1 MWQLAALLGI
11 GLGILN
17 HKDKFGSEAPEFP
30 IQPFDARYSEKES
43 SDDWAMRQKGYQ
55 SMRFQNNYDAE
66 QVPSR
71 KVRSISGKSV
81 KLRPLQKDRNLKPKE
96 ARDRLEISAEDFE
109 AQEWDSWVSLTTQ
122 CSCGRT
128 VEPYEYKLDEN
139 NKIVNVKYKCNCGG
153 GICRARHYGNIYSFP
168 CRNKAEYRG
177 LCSHHAKCDRC
188 NVSLKEDYEYFGR
201 DEGHDDGFCNQCY
214 DDTGRYGAETFNAA
228 VLHKKPKGYVGKA
241 VAMDALMTQARIEE
255 AMLQLETAVKLGLIS
270 EDEIMEQLQ
279 QQFGSEEYAGNYMV
293 PADIKSIARSVAT
306 LQKKA
311 KADQN
316 TPEWW
321 KSKLSVVAAEL
332 DDLTDFFDYAEDAG
346 ML

>member
-81 KLRPLQKDRNLKPKE
+81 KLRPLQKDRDLKPE
-96 ARDRLEISAEDFE
+96 DAMNRLEISAESCEHRSFTPDFNRE
-109 AQEWDSWVSLTTQ
+109 KPMDTDDEEEQAVIVPITCDGCRKQGE
-122 CSCGRT
+122 T
-128 VEPYEYKLDEN
+128 VYL
-139 NKIVNVKYKCNCGG
+139 
-153 GICRARHYGNIYSFP
+153 YGYN
-168 CRNKAEYRG
+168 E
-177 LCSHHAKCDRC
+177 
-188 NVSLKEDYEYFGR
+188 
-201 DEGHDDGFCNQCY
+201 Y
-214 DDTGRYGAETFNAA
+214 DDSNLKWFDAETFNAT
-228 VLHKKPKGYVGKA
+228 VMRGTPKGYVGKA
-241 VAMDALMTQARIEE
+241 VATDRMLKESDLEHM
-255 AMLQLETAVKLGLIS
+255 MLQLETAVELGLIS
-270 EDEIMEQLQ
+270 EDEIMRQLQ
-279 QQFGSEEYAGNYMV
+279 EKFGSEEYAGNYMV
-293 PADIKSIARSVAT
+293 PADIKSLARSVAT

>member
-17 HKDKFGSEAPEFP
+17 HKDRFGSEAPEFP

-55 SMRFQNNYDAE
+55 SMRFENNYDAE

-81 KLRPLQKDRNLKPKE
+81 KLRRLNKDRNLQPKE
-96 ARDRLEISAEDFE
+96 ARERLEISAESFE
-109 AQEWDSWVSLTTQ
+109 AQSPNF
-122 CSCGRT
+122 GKK
-128 VEPYEYKLDEN
+128 YG
-139 NKIVNVKYKCNCGG
+139 YKCDV
-153 GICRARHYGNIYSFP
+153 CRKPI
-168 CRNKAEYRG
+168 
-177 LCSHHAKCDRC
+177 
-188 NVSLKEDYEYFGR
+188 KEGVNLQDIDVHWYIKNGDFTGDYELKNHLGNYNNFYCYTCAEN
-201 DEGHDDGFCNQCY
+201 EGFMSEEGNTPNSRPHRFE
-214 DDTGRYGAETFNAA
+214 AS
-228 VLHKKPKGYVGKA
+228 VLRGKPKGYVGKVLANDKMLRESDLEQMMLELESA
-241 VAMDALMTQARIEE
+241 VR
-255 AMLQLETAVKLGLIS
+255 LGLIS
-270 EDEIMEQLQ
+270 EEEIMRQLQ
-279 QQFGSEEYAGNYMV
+279 EKFGSEEYAGNYMV

>member
-96 ARDRLEISAEDFE
+96 ARDRLEISAE
-109 AQEWDSWVSLTTQ
+109 
-122 CSCGRT
+122 
-128 VEPYEYKLDEN
+128 
-139 NKIVNVKYKCNCGG
+139 
-153 GICRARHYGNIYSFP
+153 
-168 CRNKAEYRG
+168 
-177 LCSHHAKCDRC
+177 
-188 NVSLKEDYEYFGR
+188 
-201 DEGHDDGFCNQCY
+201 
-214 DDTGRYGAETFNAA
+214 TFNAT
-228 VLHKKPKGYVGKA
+228 VMRGTPKGYVGKA
-241 VAMDALMTQARIEE
+241 VATDRMLKESDLEHM
-255 AMLQLETAVKLGLIS
+255 MLQLETAVELGLIS
-270 EDEIMEQLQ
+270 EDEIMRQLQ
-279 QQFGSEEYAGNYMV
+279 EKFGSEEYAGNYMV
-293 PADIKSIARSVAT
+293 PADIKSLARSVAT

-311 KADQN
+311 KANQN

>member
-17 HKDKFGSEAPEFP
+17 HKDRFGSEAPEFP

-55 SMRFQNNYDAE
+55 SMRFENNYDAE

-81 KLRPLQKDRNLKPKE
+81 KLRRLNKDRNLQPKE
-96 ARDRLEISAEDFE
+96 ARERLEISAESFE
-109 AQEWDSWVSLTTQ
+109 AEKCMCKNYTPDFNRQKPMDASWSKIGQIESYEWDDEDDEQAVIVPIT
-122 CSCGRT
+122 CDDCGRKGET
-128 VEPYEYKLDEN
+128 VYLYGYNEYEDSN
-139 NKIVNVKYKCNCGG
+139 
-153 GICRARHYGNIYSFP
+153 
-168 CRNKAEYRG
+168 
-177 LCSHHAKCDRC
+177 
-188 NVSLKEDYEYFGR
+188 LKWFD
-201 DEGHDDGFCNQCY
+201 
-214 DDTGRYGAETFNAA
+214 AETFGAS
-228 VLHKKPKGYVGKA
+228 VLRGKPKGYVGKVLATDKMLRESDLEQMMLELESA
-241 VAMDALMTQARIEE
+241 VR
-255 AMLQLETAVKLGLIS
+255 LGLIS
-270 EDEIMEQLQ
+270 EEEIMRQLQ
-279 QQFGSEEYAGNYMV
+279 EKFGSEEYAGNYMV

-321 KSKLSVVAAEL
+321 KSKLSVVASEL